1 MEEVGGGRWEGKLER
16 RRRRQR
22 RGSCRLGGWGRC
34 DTGGHSTDNET
45 NISPHK
51 EKPEGSQAAR
61 RRMRMR
67 MREEEN
73 KKERKRQRKWIKAET
88 KPKRNVTVSA
98 AVFSFNPSD

>member
-1 MEEVGGGRWEGKLER
+1 
-16 RRRRQR
+16 
-22 RGSCRLGGWGRC
+22 
-34 DTGGHSTDNET
+34 
-45 NISPHK
+45 
-51 EKPEGSQAAR
+51 
-61 RRMRMR
+61 MRMR